1 VKNKTTHRLLG
12 LYLALL
18 GASQHCIRHAKGMI
32 RIMKQI
38 DLHVHSNASDGTL
51 SPSELVH
58 YAIEKELAAIALTDH
73 DTVLGIKEAMETATT
88 FRNKGIDFS
97 LIPGVEISAGFR
109 KRDIHILGLFV
120 DYTNAYLL
128 AQLDWAVKNREARNE
143 KMAENLRKAGLS
155 ITVEEL
161 RQEDPKAIL
170 TRAHFAKL
178 LYKKGYVKNVK
189 DAFTKFLDENGPY
202 YVNRDYISPE
212 GAIALIKEAGG
223 IPILAHPLLY
233 HLNEREIDALV
244 GNLTEAGL
252 AGIEAIY
259 ANNVS
264 NDEAFARSLAR
275 KYNLL
280 ISGGSDFHGSI
291 KPDIDLGSG
300 RGNLKVPAELLD
312 AMQEYRI
319 KNLLGSN
326 LVY

>member
-1 VKNKTTHRLLG
+1 
-12 LYLALL
+12 
-18 GASQHCIRHAKGMI
+18 
-32 RIMKQI
+32 MKQI
-38 DLHVHSNASDGTL
+38 DLHVHSNVSDGTL

-73 DTVLGIKEAMETATT
+73 DTVLGIKEAIDAATA
-88 FRNKGIDFS
+88 FNNKGIDFS

-120 DYTNAYLL
+120 DYNNAHLL
-128 AQLDWAVKNREARNE
+128 EQLDMAVKNREDRNE
-143 KMAENLRKAGLS
+143 KMAANLRKAGLS

-161 RQEDPKAIL
+161 IAQDPKAIL

-178 LYKKGYVKNVK
+178 LHKKGYVKNIK
-189 DAFTKFLDENGPY
+189 DAFTKYLDENGPY
-202 YVNRDYISPE
+202 YVNREYISPE
-212 GAIALIKEAGG
+212 GAITLIKEAGG

-233 HLNEREIDALV
+233 HLSEREIEQLLATLV
-244 GNLTEAGL
+244 EAGL

-264 NDEAFARSLAR
+264 NDEAYACSLAR

-291 KPDIDLGSG
+291 KPEIDLGSG

-312 AMQEYRI
+312 AMHAYQK
-319 KNLLGSN
+319 KNLLG
-326 LVY
+326 